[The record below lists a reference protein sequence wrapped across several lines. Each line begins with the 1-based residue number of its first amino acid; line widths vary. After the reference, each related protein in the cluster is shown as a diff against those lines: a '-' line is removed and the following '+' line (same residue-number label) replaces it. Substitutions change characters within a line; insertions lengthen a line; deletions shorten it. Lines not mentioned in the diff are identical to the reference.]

1 MSEGTG
7 TLMTRME
14 PGKKQLEG
22 LNSAFRL
29 QLDLYNLKTDWN
41 LHELASQE
49 LPENIKV
56 MNPSQL
62 LSAEVRGVSYQE
74 YIEILLQVSD
84 ALEE

>member
-1 MSEGTG
+1 MSEGS
-7 TLMTRME
+7 LMTRME
-14 PGKKQLEG
+14 PGNEQLG